1 MRSHLRLR
9 VFLPVLVLGLLGA
22 GFGAFTFSG
31 PSGTENA
38 AALASPKPLKKP
50 ASAKPARERD
60 RGQTASKTAKAL
72 TPLERELQAHRAVVV
87 VFYAPG
93 ATLDALTTREARAG
107 AFAADAGFVAVDVS
121 KESAVAPLAKEHALR
136 AAPGILVVTRGPE
149 VVVRFDSFEDRE
161 TIAQAAAN
169 AVA

>member
-22 GFGAFTFSG
+22 GFGAVTLGG

-38 AALASPKPLKKP
+38 AALASPKPAKKP
-50 ASAKPARERD
+50 TPAKTMRVRGSNASAP
-60 RGQTASKTAKAL
+60 AKAP

-93 ATLDALTTREARAG
+93 ASLDALTTREARAG
-107 AFAADAGFVAVDVS
+107 AQAADAGFLAVDVS
-121 KESAVAPLAKEHALR
+121 KESAVAALAKEHALR

-149 VVVRFDSFEDRE
+149 VAVRFDSFEDRE

-169 AVA
+169 AAA